1 MAPIVAARKNR
12 TMFTL
17 DDLSPAALE
26 TLAELIEERLE
37 NPEAGFAPATW
48 HQSQAR
54 SSAARE
60 LNQALDDRA
69 LACWVTGQ
77 NHAGSEAPTLH

>member
-1 MAPIVAARKNR
+1 MTFP
-12 TMFTL
+12 L

-37 NPEAGFAPATW
+37 DPHPGPAPVTW

-54 SSAARE
+54 CSAVRE
-60 LNQALDDRA
+60 LNQALDDIF
-69 LACWVTGQ
+69 LASWATGRPVL
-77 NHAGSEAPTLH
+77 ADRAPTLH